1 MVEVVEE
8 KVEVNEDKFDFFKSI
23 GSPQFI
29 VAPMVDQSELPF
41 RMLCRRYRSQL
52 CYTPMFHAKQFAES
66 EQYRKKMFTPC

>member
-1 MVEVVEE
+1 MVEVSSNPEVVQE
-8 KVEVNEDKFDFFKSI
+8 KVNDKFDFFKSI

-52 CYTPMFHAKQFAES
+52 CYTPMFHAK
-66 EQYRKKMFTPC
+66 